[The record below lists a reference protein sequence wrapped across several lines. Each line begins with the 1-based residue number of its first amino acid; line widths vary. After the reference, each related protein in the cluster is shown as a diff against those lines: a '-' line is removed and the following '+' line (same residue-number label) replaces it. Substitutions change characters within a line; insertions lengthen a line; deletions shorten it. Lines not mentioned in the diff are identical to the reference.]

1 MNLLDPTGPLPEDPA
16 GMATSADIRRT
27 IRHQLPTAG
36 LDQIVALAW
45 RMPGATAQIIQHLME
60 ERAVTLTEL
69 ATLREKLM
77 LTESHNRYLT
87 RNQKRAV

>member
-16 GMATSADIRRT
+16 GMASHADVSRA
-27 IRHQLPTAG
+27 IRHNLPTAG

-45 RMPGATAQIIQHLME
+45 RMPGATAQIIQQLME

-69 ATLREKLM
+69 ATLRERLM
-77 LTESHNRYLT
+77 LAESHNRYLT
-87 RNQKRAV
+87 RNQKKAA